1 VPARRRGLDNE
12 RLALLRRLEGWLEWP
27 MVALGLVWLVLLVVE
42 LVWGLSALLE
52 ALGTLIWIA
61 FVLDFAVRLLLAPR
75 KLAFIRGNWL
85 TAVSLLV
92 PALRLV
98 RFARLVRLLRAART
112 VRGLRL
118 LRVVGALNRGM
129 RALGASLGRRG
140 FGYVTA
146 LTAAVTLAGGAAMY
160 AFERDV
166 PDGGL
171 GDYGAALWWT
181 AMIMTTLGSD
191 YWPRSAEGRV
201 LCLFLALY
209 AFAVFGYVTATLAT
223 FFIGRD
229 AGSGNA
235 ELAGAR
241 SIETLRTEVAALRA
255 EFRTLSLELRERRRG
270 APDPEAQ
277 APSHGADGTPS
288 DETRTRGRPRDD

>member
-1 VPARRRGLDNE
+1 
-12 RLALLRRLEGWLEWP
+12 

-42 LVWGLSALLE
+42 LVRGLSPLLE

-75 KLAFIRGNWL
+75 KLAFVRGNWL
-85 TAVSLLV
+85 TAISLVV
-92 PALRLV
+92 PALRLF

-112 VRGLRL
+112 IRGLRL
-118 LRVVGALNRGM
+118 LRVVSALNRGM
-129 RALGASLGRRG
+129 HALGVSLGRRG
-140 FGYVTA
+140 FGYVAA

-160 AFERDV
+160 AFEREV

-171 GDYGAALWWT
+171 ADYGAALWWT

-209 AFAVFGYVTATLAT
+209 AFTVFGYVTATLAT
-223 FFIGRD
+223 FFVARD
-229 AGSGNA
+229 AESEDA
-235 ELAGAR
+235 ELAGAA
-241 SIETLRTEVAALRA
+241 SIAALRAEVAALRA
-255 EFRTLSLELRERRRG
+255 EFHALSLELREGRRG
-270 APDPEAQ
+270 APAPESQ
-277 APSHGADGTPS
+277 APRRGVDGVPQ
-288 DETRTRGRPRDD
+288 DERTDAGDAG